1 MGQQWRAFFHEV
13 LECRVIDCGLTL
25 PRPRRLQIVTEGAL
39 QRHLFVAHLY
49 GEYPVLGHGGEG
61 IGPGLDPTKPIES
74 FLPAC
79 SVVLGDAHQDDAAQQ
94 LWMRDRQLGREH
106 SAGVIATE
114 VDRTGAL
121 RSPTL

>member
-1 MGQQWRAFFHEV
+1 MAQQWRSFFCGV
-13 LECRVIDCGLTL
+13 LEYRAIDSGLTL
-25 PRPRRLQIVTEGAL
+25 PRPRRLHIVTEGAL
-39 QRHLFVAHLY
+39 QRHFFVARLY

-61 IGPGLDPTKPIES
+61 IGPGLDLTKPIES

-79 SVVLGDAHQDDAAQQ
+79 SVVVGDAHQDDAAQQ

-114 VDRTGAL
+114 VDRNGAL
-121 RSPTL
+121 RSPTQ